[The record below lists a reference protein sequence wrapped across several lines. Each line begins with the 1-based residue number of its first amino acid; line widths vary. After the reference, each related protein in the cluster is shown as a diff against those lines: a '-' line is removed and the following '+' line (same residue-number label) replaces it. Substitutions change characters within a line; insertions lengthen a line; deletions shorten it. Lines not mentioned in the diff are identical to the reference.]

1 MTEHA
6 GETDVPREQ
15 LAAEIARLRDLVGP
29 DELAYH
35 ELLTELWAARDAAK
49 AAELE
54 AGALRGQVVV
64 LRHELV
70 RARRIRRAM
79 GRFVIQPAR
88 RVRHAVMARLS

>member
-1 MTEHA
+1 
-6 GETDVPREQ
+6 
-15 LAAEIARLRDLVGP
+15 
-29 DELAYH
+29 
-35 ELLTELWAARDAAK
+35 
-49 AAELE
+49 
-54 AGALRGQVVV
+54 VV